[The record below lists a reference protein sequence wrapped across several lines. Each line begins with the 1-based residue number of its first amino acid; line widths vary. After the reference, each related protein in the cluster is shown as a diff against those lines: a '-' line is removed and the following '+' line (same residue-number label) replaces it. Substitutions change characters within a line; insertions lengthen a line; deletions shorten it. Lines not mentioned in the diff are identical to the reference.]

1 MRAPGVGLQRCVKRV
16 LALAAAG
23 SLFWLPSLAVG
34 CAISCDSASCE
45 TSAPACAAHVE
56 CSSDREQA
64 PASSSHCPGY
74 KAAGA
79 ISSLPMPLSGVGS
92 GNLMP
97 AHPLLVTSGAPLG
110 PVAAFSS
117 ACPTPRSR
125 SAPPPL
131 RI

>member
-1 MRAPGVGLQRCVKRV
+1 MPAPGVGLQRCVKRI

-23 SLFWLPSLAVG
+23 SLFWLPSLAVA
-34 CAISCDSASCE
+34 CVISCDSASCE
-45 TSAPACAAHVE
+45 TSAPACAAHGQ
-56 CSSDREQA
+56 SGSDREQA
-64 PASSSHCPGY
+64 SPSSSHCPGY

-79 ISSLPMPLSGVGS
+79 ISSLPMPLSGVSS

-97 AHPLLVTSGAPLG
+97 APLLVTSSAPLG

-125 SAPPPL
+125 SAPPHL